1 MTLTLTGSGETSSI
15 AQISLDSR
23 GEIMDLTNPIAE
35 GTLTMTRVTIGEDGT
50 TLNYEGNIGPF
61 RPFITQHLRVTDGS
75 GESRVFD
82 GDARVFVE
90 DDAMVSVKVT
100 GTWRRSQGNL
110 TLFSLDNFDDGMHNF
125 TIFEIDILKK
135 SADLTVY
142 SLN

>member
-1 MTLTLTGSGETSSI
+1 
-15 AQISLDSR
+15 
-23 GEIMDLTNPIAE
+23 MDLTNPIAE
-35 GTLTMTRVTIGEDGT
+35 GTLTITGVTIGEDGT

-61 RPFITQHLRVTDGS
+61 RPFITQHLRAIDGS
-75 GESRVFD
+75 RESGGFD

-100 GTWRRSQGNL
+100 GTWRRSQGKL